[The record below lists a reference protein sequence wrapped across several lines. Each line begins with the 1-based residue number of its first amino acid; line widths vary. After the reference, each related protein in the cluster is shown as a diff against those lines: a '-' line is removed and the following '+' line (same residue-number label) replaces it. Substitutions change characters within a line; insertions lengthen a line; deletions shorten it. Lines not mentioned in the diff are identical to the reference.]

1 VDSRLQESVAAL
13 EFLVLVLDDLNAID
27 NLHEAS
33 LERFGLSGG
42 GGGQLNGQGLSAE
55 THPSSYDVA
64 AIGGTAT
71 TPTALL
77 RDVFSR
83 L

>member
-13 EFLVLVLDDLNAID
+13 EFLVLVLDDLDAID

-42 GGGQLNGQGLSAE
+42 GGQLNGQGLGAE

-77 RDVFSR
+77 RDVFR
-83 L
+83 

>member
-13 EFLVLVLDDLNAID
+13 EFLVLVLDDLDAID

-42 GGGQLNGQGLSAE
+42 GGGQLNGQGLLSAE

-77 RDVFSR
+77 RDVIR
-83 L
+83 